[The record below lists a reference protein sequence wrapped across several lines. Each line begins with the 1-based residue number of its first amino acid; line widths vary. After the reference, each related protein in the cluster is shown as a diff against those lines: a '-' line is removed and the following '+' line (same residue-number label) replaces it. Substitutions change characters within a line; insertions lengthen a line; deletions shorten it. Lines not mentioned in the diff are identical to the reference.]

1 MDGPD
6 PRGSAM
12 TTKTEQLMRDVMEE
26 LAWERSIASTNLEVE
41 ADRGVVSLRGTVSSL
56 REHDDVIAAA
66 TRVRGVTAVADE
78 LEVALPATNQ
88 RPDAELALAVVDAL
102 KWNAAVPDERIGV
115 LVRDGTVTLSGA
127 VEWQYQ
133 RAAARHAVRQLV
145 GVKHLVDAITVAP
158 PARSAD
164 VRGGIE
170 AALRRYADED
180 AKTIRIETHD
190 GQVVLRGWVHADAE
204 RKRAE
209 YAAWAAPGVERVRN
223 EIAILPAQDARTTGG
238 AAVGSRG

>member
-1 MDGPD
+1 
-6 PRGSAM
+6 M
-12 TTKTEQLMRDVMEE
+12 TTKNVQLMRDVMEE
-26 LAWERSIASTNLEVE
+26 LAWERSITSRNLTAE
-41 ADRGVVSLRGTVSSL
+41 ADRGVVSLRGSVSSL

-88 RPDAELALAVVDAL
+88 HPDAELALAVVDAL
-102 KWNAAVPDERIGV
+102 KWNAAVPDERISV

-127 VEWQYQ
+127 VDWQYQ

-145 GVKHLVDAITVAP
+145 GVKRLVDAITVAP

-223 EIAILPAQDARTTGG
+223 EIAILPA
-238 AAVGSRG
+238 